1 MHFSKA
7 FDYIHHDLM
16 IVKVDADLMRK
27 LYIYSYLENRKQYV
41 KSNIINGNY
50 IAVSSGV
57 PHGSMVSLILCD
69 VFFKVFFLCNV
80 SIHYFSGNNLS
91 GFVDNYRK

>member
-7 FDYIHHDLM
+7 FDYIHHDLL
-16 IVKVDADLMRK
+16 IVKVDADLM
-27 LYIYSYLENRKQYV
+27 RKQYV